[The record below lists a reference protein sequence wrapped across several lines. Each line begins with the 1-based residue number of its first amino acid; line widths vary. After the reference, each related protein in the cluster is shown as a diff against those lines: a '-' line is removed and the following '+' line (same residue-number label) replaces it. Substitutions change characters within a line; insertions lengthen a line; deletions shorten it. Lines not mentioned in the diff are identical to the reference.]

1 MIPLVEKI
9 RHRIQRE
16 GPLSF
21 RHFMDMALYDPQWG
35 YYSRCREIG
44 PRGDYYTAAHVH
56 PLFGECLA
64 KQFLSLLRELSATP
78 EVTIVEVGA
87 GTGRL
92 AADILESIER
102 MAPALT
108 GRLEYVIAE
117 RSPALQQVQRENLK
131 PFSRVTW
138 HSLEQREAASVTGI
152 IFSNELIDAL
162 PVHRLIR
169 QGKHIRELLVDWR
182 DGQFHWTIG
191 ELTNPRLRDVLASWN
206 APLEDGQIIEINLEA
221 CQYLQRVATLLR
233 EGYVVTIDYGDVR
246 SRLYTPERGRGT
258 LRCFYRHLVHDDP
271 LVRVGEQDITTSVDF
286 TLLMEW
292 GERVGLS
299 VVQFV
304 TQRKFLMEQGV
315 LDRLAQMID
324 EGRGGAG
331 LASLLSAKHLL
342 MPGAWGD
349 HFKLLIQ
356 RRSCD

>member
-1 MIPLVEKI
+1 MTPLGEKI
-9 RHRIQRE
+9 AQHIQRE
-16 GPLSF
+16 GPISF

-44 PRGDYYTAAHVH
+44 ARGDYYTAANVH

-64 KQFLSLLRELSATP
+64 NQFLSLLGELGPTP

-92 AADILESIER
+92 AADVLGGLRR
-102 MAPALT
+102 MAPELA
-108 GRLEYVIAE
+108 GRIEYVIAE
-117 RSPALQQVQRENLK
+117 RSPALRQVQRENLK

-138 HSLEQREAASVTGI
+138 QSLDEREAASVRGI
-152 IFSNELIDAL
+152 IFSNELVDAL

-169 QGKHIRELLVDWR
+169 QGKRIRELLVDWR
-182 DGQFHWTIG
+182 DGQFHWTVG
-191 ELTNPRLRDVLASWN
+191 ELTDPRLREVLARWE
-206 APLEDGQIIEINLEA
+206 APLRDGQIIEVNLEA
-221 CQYLQRVATLLR
+221 CEYLQRAATLLE
-233 EGYVVTIDYGDVR
+233 EGYVVTIDYGDIR
-246 SRLYTPERGRGT
+246 ARLYTPERDRGT

-271 LVRVGEQDITTSVDF
+271 FVRVGEQDITTSVDF

-299 VVQFV
+299 VIRFM
-304 TQRKFLMEQGV
+304 TQREFLMNQGI
-315 LDRLAQMID
+315 LERLAQMVGQ
-324 EGRGGAG
+324 ERGVAG
-331 LASLLSAKHLL
+331 LASMLSAKHLL

-356 RRSCD
+356 RKSCG